1 MEQAQETI
9 MTQGQACSPSEAP
22 NPAANGRV
30 AADLA
35 SLQSGYTL
43 AQIHFTSHRTVLGPV
58 VIALKKV
65 LRRLLTPILECQLA
79 YNGAN
84 ARLASYLCE
93 QVEMLKSQQMEA
105 VQTLHVE
112 LAKQVE
118 AVQVLRTELARQ
130 LQEFAPQ
137 LPPRGVDPSP
147 QSVKTHYETGW
158 DTYAESWESSVRKVG
173 MQYLGDEWGSSDL
186 TNAIIHQYV
195 KPHLQAD
202 AIVLEIGCGSGKFSE
217 KLASLCKLL
226 ICSDVSEKML
236 ERAKHRLQGMTN
248 IHFEK
253 LNGLDL
259 HQWASESVNFV
270 FAFDCF
276 VHIEIED
283 TYCYLQEIKRV
294 LTPGGV
300 GLLHFANLNSEG
312 GWNKFTTEAPINR
325 GNQKHFDRFCF
336 LTWEIVEK
344 FFNSLDLKIVDSQRE
359 PWRDILVV
367 FEK

>member
-1 MEQAQETI
+1 MTRGQE
-9 MTQGQACSPSEAP
+9 CSPSEAP
-22 NPAANGRV
+22 SPAANGRV

-35 SLQSGYTL
+35 SLQSGYNVS
-43 AQIHFTSHRTVLGPV
+43 QIHFTSHRTVLGPV
-58 VIALKKV
+58 VISLKKV
-65 LRRLLTPILECQLA
+65 LRRLLTPILERQLA

-93 QVEMLKSQQMEA
+93 QVELLNSQQMEA
-105 VQTLHVE
+105 VQTLQVE
-112 LAKQVE
+112 LAGQVE

-130 LQEFAPQ
+130 LQEFEHRLAS
-137 LPPRGVDPSP
+137 RGVDPRP
-147 QSVKTHYETGW
+147 QRVKTHYETGW
-158 DTYAESWESSVRKVG
+158 DTYAEIWESSVRKVG

-217 KLASLCKLL
+217 KLSSLCKLL
-226 ICSDVSEKML
+226 ICADVSEKMI
-236 ERAKHRLQGMTN
+236 EMARHRLQWLTN
-248 IHFEK
+248 IQFEK

-259 HQWASESVNFV
+259 NQLASESVDFV

-283 TYCYLQEIKRV
+283 AYCYLQEIKRV

-312 GWNKFTTEAPINR
+312 GWNKFTTEAPLNR

-344 FFNSLDLKIVDSQRE
+344 FFHSLDLKIVASQRE